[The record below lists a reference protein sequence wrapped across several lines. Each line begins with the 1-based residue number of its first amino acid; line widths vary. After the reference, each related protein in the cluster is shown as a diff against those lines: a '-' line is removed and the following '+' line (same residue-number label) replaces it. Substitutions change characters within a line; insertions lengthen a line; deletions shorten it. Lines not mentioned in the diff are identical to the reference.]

1 MCGIRLKLFS
11 AAKISGN
18 FLGTKTLGEC
28 VSFML
33 KHIFMEFEKLNMLFV
48 LFRNL
53 EFVLLKTMLAFA
65 RHPLLREDKAK
76 VSF

>member
-1 MCGIRLKLFS
+1 MWHKIEAFS

-28 VSFML
+28 VSFMQ
-33 KHIFMEFEKLNMLFV
+33 KHIFMKFEKLNVLFV

-53 EFVLLKTMLAFA
+53 EFVLLKAMLAVT
-65 RHPLLREDKAK
+65 HYPLLEKIRQK
-76 VSF
+76 